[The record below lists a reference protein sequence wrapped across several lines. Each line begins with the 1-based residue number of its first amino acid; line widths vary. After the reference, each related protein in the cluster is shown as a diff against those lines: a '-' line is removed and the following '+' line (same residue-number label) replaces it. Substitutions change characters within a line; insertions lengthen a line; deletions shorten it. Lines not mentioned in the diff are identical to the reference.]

1 MEQEKNIVLVT
12 WDFTEKSEF
21 AMEHAILAAKR
32 LNHQVGLVHIVKKDT
47 EINPAI
53 ERIEGI
59 IASKYSNITPKPE
72 IIVRDGN
79 IFTTIT
85 DVANDMGARIVYMGT
100 HGIKGMQKFLGS
112 WALKVIAHTKM
123 PFIVIQDSPPKNIYQ
138 NIILPVTFRKENK
151 ECINWIGYFSKH
163 FGSNFHIFKA
173 KHNDP
178 NFIKGIESNIFFLKK
193 FFASKNIPFEMEE
206 ATGEKDFVLEVI
218 DQATKINADAIM
230 LMITK
235 DIGFA
240 DYVLGAHEQ
249 YIIANEEKFPV
260 ICINPKPPKFGGS
273 FSASGG

>member
-1 MEQEKNIVLVT
+1 MEQEKNYILVT

-21 AMEHAILAAKR
+21 ALEHALVAAKKLSQR
-32 LNHQVGLVHIVKKDT
+32 IALVHIVKKAT
-47 EINPAI
+47 EIVPTK

-59 IASKYSNITPKPE
+59 IASKYANVLPKPE
-72 IIVRDGN
+72 VIVKDGN

-85 DVANDMGARIVYMGT
+85 DLANEVGAKMVYMGT

-112 WALKVIAHTKM
+112 WALKVIAHTKI
-123 PFIVIQDSPPKNIYQ
+123 PFIVVQDRPSTASFQ
-138 NIILPVTFRKENK
+138 NIVIPVTFRKENK
-151 ECINWIGYFSKH
+151 ECINWVGYFSNH

-178 NFIKGIESNIFFLKK
+178 NFIRGIESNMFFLKK
-193 FFASKNIPFEMEE
+193 FFVSKGIPFNLDE
-206 ATGEKDFVLEVI
+206 APGEKDYVLEVI
-218 DQATKINADAIM
+218 DYALKLNADAIM

-249 YIIANEEKFPV
+249 FLIANEAKIPT

>member
-1 MEQEKNIVLVT
+1 MEQEKNYILVT

-21 AMEHAILAAKR
+21 ALEHALVAAKKLSQR
-32 LNHQVGLVHIVKKDT
+32 IALVHIVKKAT
-47 EINPAI
+47 EIVPTK

-59 IASKYSNITPKPE
+59 IASKYANVLPKPE
-72 IIVRDGN
+72 VIVKDGN

-85 DVANDMGARIVYMGT
+85 DLANEVGAKMVYMGT

-112 WALKVIAHTKM
+112 WALKVIAHTKI
-123 PFIVIQDSPPKNIYQ
+123 PFIVVQDRPSTASFQ
-138 NIILPVTFRKENK
+138 NIVIPVTFRKENK
-151 ECINWIGYFSKH
+151 ECINWVGYFSNH

-178 NFIKGIESNIFFLKK
+178 NFIKGIESNMFFLKK
-193 FFASKNIPFEMEE
+193 FFVSKGIPFNLDE
-206 ATGEKDFVLEVI
+206 APGEKDYVLEVI
-218 DQATKINADAIM
+218 DYALKLNADAIM

-249 YIIANEEKFPV
+249 FLIANEAKIPT

>member
-178 NFIKGIESNIFFLKK
+178 NFIKGIESNIFLQVKIFP
-193 FFASKNIPFEMEE
+193 SKW
-206 ATGEKDFVLEVI
+206 K
-218 DQATKINADAIM
+218 
-230 LMITK
+230 
-235 DIGFA
+235 
-240 DYVLGAHEQ
+240 
-249 YIIANEEKFPV
+249 
-260 ICINPKPPKFGGS
+260 KPPEKRILF
-273 FSASGG
+273 